1 MVSLGHLHK
10 TKKLFDN
17 RYRLESRLGGG
28 GFSEVWLAYDTKSQ
42 NKVALKVYAQVGNL
56 DEDGISMFRNEF
68 SIVCNYNHSNI
79 LRPFSFETSNE
90 HPYLVLPYCE
100 RGSAASLIGK
110 MSEDE
115 LWKFIHDV
123 ASGLSYLH
131 SHMGTPVVHQDIKP
145 ANVLIDANGQYMITD
160 FGISTGLHRTLS
172 RKAVTS
178 DNEGGGTIAYMAPE
192 RFTTNATPLISNDIW
207 SFGATLYELAT
218 GNLPFGEMG
227 GLTQSKT
234 HTPPPITENY
244 SKGLKE
250 LIYRCLSEKTWDR
263 PSAQE
268 IVSTVEE
275 RKLASIAP
283 SIRKRNTVIGVV
295 SAVIVCIIAI
305 ITYINRPTSDDY
317 TKTLIIRNDS
327 LIKEEVQQANNII
340 ADEWKIARYGYCIDL
355 INERRII
362 EALPLYDKAS
372 SHEPCSD
379 SAKSMIDKHRKRS
392 LEIVDSI
399 NDYFF
404 KRETE
409 YRAIGAIGAA
419 EIFASRKINISTDN
433 SNFNN
438 NI

>member
-1 MVSLGHLHK
+1 MISLNHLYRNSE
-10 TKKLFDN
+10 LFDD
-17 RYRLESRLGGG
+17 RYRLENRLGGG

-42 NKVALKVYAQVGNL
+42 NKVALKVYAQAGSL
-56 DEDGISMFRNEF
+56 DEDGVSMFRNEF

-100 RGSAASLIGK
+100 QGSTVNLIGK

-145 ANVLIDANGQYMITD
+145 ANVLIDSNGQYMITD

-172 RKAVTS
+172 RKAITS

-192 RFTTNATPLISNDIW
+192 RFSANSTPLISNDIW

-218 GNLPFGEMG
+218 GNLPFGDMG
-227 GLTQSKT
+227 GLTQSKS
-234 HTPPPITENY
+234 HTPPPITEDY

-268 IVSTVEE
+268 IVSTVEN
-275 RKLASIAP
+275 RKLSSVAP
-283 SIRKRNTVIGVV
+283 SIRKRYATIG
-295 SAVIVCIIAI
+295 IVTAI
-305 ITYINRPTSDDY
+305 IVSIVVIIVSPPIRFDDPI
-317 TKTLIIRNDS
+317 KSIIIKNDS
-327 LIKEEVQQANNII
+327 LITEEIRQANSII
-340 ADEWKIARYGYCIDL
+340 ADEWKAAQYGRCIDS
-355 INERRII
+355 INEKKMN
-362 EALPLYDKAS
+362 EAFLLYDKAL
-372 SHEPCSD
+372 SHEPCSEK
-379 SAKSMIDKHRKRS
+379 AKSMIEENWLHS
-392 LEIVDSI
+392 CGIADSV
-399 NDYFF
+399 NVYFSR
-404 KRETE
+404 REAE
-409 YRAIGAIGAA
+409 YRAIGAVDAA
-419 EIFASRKINISTDN
+419 EIFAARQIKTAKDN
-433 SNFNN
+433 SNNKK
-438 NI
+438 I

>member
-1 MVSLGHLHK
+1 MISLNHLYRNSE
-10 TKKLFDN
+10 LFDD
-17 RYRLESRLGGG
+17 RYRLEKRLGGG

-42 NKVALKVYAQVGNL
+42 NKVALKVYAQAGNL
-56 DEDGISMFRNEF
+56 DEDGVSMFRNEF

-100 RGSAASLIGK
+100 QGSAASLIGK

-172 RKAVTS
+172 RKASTS
-178 DNEGGGTIAYMAPE
+178 NNEGSGTIAYMAPE
-192 RFTTNATPLISNDIW
+192 RFSTKAQPLISNDIW

-218 GNLPFGEMG
+218 GNLPFGDMG
-227 GLTQSKT
+227 GLTQSKS
-234 HTPPPITENY
+234 HTPPPITEDY

-268 IVSTVEE
+268 IVSTVEN

-283 SIRKRNTVIGVV
+283 SIKKRNTVIGVV
-295 SAVIVCIIAI
+295 SVAIACIVAI
-305 ITYINRPTSDDY
+305 IIRPKPIDPI
-317 TKTLIIRNDS
+317 KTLIIRNDS
-327 LIKEEVQQANNII
+327 LIMEEIQQANRIV
-340 ADEWKIARYGYCIDL
+340 ADEWKIAQYGYCIDS
-355 INERRII
+355 INEKRII
-362 EALPLYDKAS
+362 EALPLYDKAL
-372 SHEPCSD
+372 SHKPCSD
-379 SAKSMIDKHRKRS
+379 NAKSMIDRYREHS
-392 LEIVDSI
+392 LEIIDSI
-399 NDYFF
+399 NNYFF

-409 YRAIGAIGAA
+409 YRAIGAINAA
-419 EIFASRKINISTDN
+419 EFFASRRINISTDS